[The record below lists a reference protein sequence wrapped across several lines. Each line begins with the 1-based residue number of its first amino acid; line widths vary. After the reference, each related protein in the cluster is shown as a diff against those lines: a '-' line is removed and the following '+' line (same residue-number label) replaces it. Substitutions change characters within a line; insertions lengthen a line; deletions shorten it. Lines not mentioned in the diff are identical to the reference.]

1 MTSGIDVL
9 HDVDLLRERDRAGLL
24 PAAATIGAQVRSLAG
39 QLESLPAPDR
49 PRAFVIV
56 GSQVADEV
64 AMVSALAGP
73 GSPCPVVGVP
83 DIPSWVGALDVVV
96 VLADRRADP
105 VATRAA
111 QIAGRRGAT
120 VILRADESVGAP
132 GPGVSLV
139 PPQLAVPEAL
149 AAVTRLALAC
159 AVARWCGVIPAGGD
173 GPAEWADE
181 LDAVALSCHPS
192 VESFVNPAV
201 SLAEHLAHGHPL
213 LVGGD
218 PVGDALTGVA
228 ARLLFE
234 LSAEPAAILRHRAAE
249 LSPAVL
255 RAAAAP
261 RDIFAD
267 DDPAGDAVLTV
278 LLGTPLPDDGRHP
291 VADSLPGALVVAPE
305 TPTARPGDRS
315 PGGRPT
321 GERDDDPVGRSGP
334 GPDLRRPPLAVV
346 VRWTFA
352 AIYLG
357 LTRPQQ
363 PIPIDHPDGLGRS
376 GTALGAVR
384 SDELRADH
392 GRGRD
397 LGTGFESDDDLDVR
411 IAFDL

>member
-49 PRAFVIV
+49 PRALVIV

-96 VLADRRADP
+96 ALADRRADP

-111 QIAGRRGAT
+111 QIAADGVRRSSCGPT
-120 VILRADESVGAP
+120 RAS
-132 GPGVSLV
+132 GPRTGVSLM
-139 PPQLAVPEAL
+139 PPQIAVPEAL
-149 AAVTRLALAC
+149 AVATRLALVC

-173 GPAEWADE
+173 GAAEWADD

-192 VESFVNPAV
+192 VESFINPAI
-201 SLAEHLAHGHPL
+201 SLAEHLSQGHPL

-234 LSAEPAAILRHRAAE
+234 LSAEPAAILLHRSAE

-278 LLGTPLPDDGRHP
+278 LLGTPLPDGGRHP

-305 TPTARPGDRS
+305 TPTARPGDRPS
-315 PGGRPT
+315 DGRLP

-334 GPDLRRPPLAVV
+334 GPDSRRPPLAVV

-363 PIPIDHPDGLGRS
+363 PVPIDHPDGLGRS

-384 SDELRADH
+384 SDELRADR